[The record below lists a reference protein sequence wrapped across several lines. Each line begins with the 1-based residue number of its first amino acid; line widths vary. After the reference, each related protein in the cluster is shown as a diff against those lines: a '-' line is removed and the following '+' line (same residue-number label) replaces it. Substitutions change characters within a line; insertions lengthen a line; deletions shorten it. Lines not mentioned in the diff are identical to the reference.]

1 MCGTIA
7 AVSVFAPNGA
17 SSLEDEVRSGRKI
30 AVCWPGLLSPVTAPL
45 TLSLRTVIGGVMFL
59 CFMLGIAIIGAYLVH
74 LRTILAHHHA
84 IAVHFHAVW
93 LGNEW
98 RQ

>member
-45 TLSLRTVIGGVMFL
+45 TLSLRTVIGGVMFGVG
-59 CFMLGIAIIGAYLVH
+59 MTLGSGDDSVPP
-74 LRTILAHHHA
+74 TT
-84 IAVHFHAVW
+84 
-93 LGNEW
+93 G
-98 RQ
+98 